1 MDKVSVIIPTYNRF
15 TYLLNA
21 IKSVQDQTYK
31 NVEIII
37 VNDGSTEDEYY
48 NHDFGN
54 NIKVIHLKKNTKDKF
69 GFPCQGYVR
78 TVGMKKATGKYI
90 AFLDDDDIWL
100 PNKLELQ
107 IDAMKITGC
116 KMSCT
121 DGLMGT
127 GPYNS
132 DKEYKKYN
140 AEHFY
145 ATLQNIYRMKG
156 SNVLENGFPEIWNL
170 DFLKIHNCMICSSV
184 VLDKDILK
192 KINYMKVMRSPGEDY
207 DCWLRALKYTD
218 CVYVKDICFY
228 YDNSHGDGQNY

>member
-1 MDKVSVIIPTYNRF
+1 
-15 TYLLNA
+15 
-21 IKSVQDQTYK
+21 
-31 NVEIII
+31 
-37 VNDGSTEDEYY
+37 
-48 NHDFGN
+48 
-54 NIKVIHLKKNTKDKF
+54 LKKNTKDKF
-69 GFPCQGYVR
+69 GFSCQGYVR